1 MAATKFKLPEQWE
14 DWCSWGLGIWLC
26 ISPWALHFDLD
37 SGATRAA
44 VITGV
49 LVILTEMVTLSVHRA
64 WEEWFNI
71 LLGIW
76 LLAAP
81 WILEITISAVT
92 ANFIVVGLLVLMLA
106 IYEIWQGGSESGNK
120 A

>member
-1 MAATKFKLPEQWE
+1 MAAAKFKLPKQWE

-37 SGATRAA
+37 SSATHAA

-49 LVILTEMVTLSVHRA
+49 LVILTEMVTLSVYRA
-64 WEEWFNI
+64 WEEWFNV
-71 LLGIW
+71 LVGIW

-81 WILEITISAVT
+81 WILEITILVAM
-92 ANFIVVGLLVLMLA
+92 ANFIVVGLLVLMFA
-106 IYEIWQGGSESGNK
+106 IYEIWRGGSEIGNQ

>member
-1 MAATKFKLPEQWE
+1 MQ
-14 DWCSWGLGIWLC
+14 LGARDL
-26 ISPWALHFDLD
+26 ALHLAV
-37 SGATRAA
+37 GAPFRFRFERYTTA

-49 LVILTEMVTLSVHRA
+49 LVILTEMVTLSVYRA
-64 WEEWFNI
+64 WEEWFNV

-81 WILEITISAVT
+81 WILGITILAAM

-106 IYEIWQGGSESGNK
+106 IYEIWRGGSDVRGTKRSFTPASVQTLQGM
-120 A
+120 